1 LLFLERR
8 VEETSYHQM
17 EPLVSET
24 LDLYQEEAV
33 EMSAQVVVVDHLLVL

>member
-1 LLFLERR
+1 LSFLEHR
-8 VEETSYHQM
+8 VEEALYHQM

-24 LDLYQEEAV
+24 LDLYQEGVV